1 MAFKDLFEKTANYFS
16 TDDIDEY
23 DEEYEAYEE
32 APAQASQAVEQPQ
45 EPAVKSLREVR
56 GAQDMSN
63 TTTRPTQQETY
74 THSTRVQAH
83 QGRSAYSEPVVSGN
97 LAARRQV
104 QATQETGRATIAL
117 KYPKKYTDAEEI
129 VDLLIAN
136 ECVLIDFQYM
146 MDAQA
151 RRCLDFIDGAS
162 KVLAGNLKKV
172 GASMYLLTP
181 VDVVVDIEEMSKV
194 TANQSH
200 DFDFDLKSR

>member
-1 MAFKDLFEKTANYFS
+1 MAFKDFFEKTANYFS

-23 DEEYEAYEE
+23 EEQYEEYEEE
-32 APAQASQAVEQPQ
+32 PAQATQPVAQTQ

-56 GAQDMSN
+56 GQQDMAN
-63 TTTRPTQQETY
+63 TNRPNQQETY

-83 QGRSAYSEPVVSGN
+83 QGRSAYNEPVVSGN

-104 QATQETGRATIAL
+104 QVTKETGRATIAL

-129 VDLLIAN
+129 VDLLMIN

>member
-1 MAFKDLFEKTANYFS
+1 MAIKDFFDKAANYFS
-16 TDDIDEY
+16 TDDFD
-23 DEEYEAYEE
+23 DYEGQYEE
-32 APAQASQAVEQPQ
+32 TEESTDAAPSPAPADKTVT
-45 EPAVKSLREVR
+45 SLHEVR
-56 GAQDMSN
+56 GQQDMTN
-63 TTTRPTQQETY
+63 QQGQTSQDARSQ
-74 THSTRVQAH
+74 HPTRVQAH
-83 QGRSAYSEPVVSGN
+83 QARSNYSEPLYTGN

-104 QATQETGRATIAL
+104 QENTVERRATIAL

-129 VDLLIAN
+129 VDILIAN

-162 KVLAGNLKKV
+162 KVLAGTLKKV

-181 VDVVVDIEEMSKV
+181 VDVVVDIEEMSKA
-194 TANQSH
+194 TTGQSH